1 MNNELL
7 PNIWVFWSKF
17 RWGPSP
23 QIGRATWRHFG
34 RLPLFM
40 EQATCALRFFFP
52 NPSGQFVHNR
62 HLVLREIK
70 KKQKEELS
78 KLGTICGRYWFL
90 NWAHIFEQH
99 ETASQNKQ
107 CQPKNKPHILGV
119 CRIICYYGP
128 HGSAHHPTPLD
139 TFFHP
144 RRLPPRGSQTQVE
157 Y

>member
-1 MNNELL
+1 MRSVTSN
-7 PNIWVFWSKF
+7 WTGHMTSFWETSPFHGASNMCTKVLFSKSI
-17 RWGPSP
+17 RSICAQPSP
-23 QIGRATWRHFG
+23 CSKGNK
-34 RLPLFM
+34 
-40 EQATCALRFFFP
+40 EK
-52 NPSGQFVHNR
+52 
-62 HLVLREIK
+62 E
-70 KKQKEELS
+70 KEELS